1 MMKPHQSFM
10 TSLSRMGVNVQ
21 SDDDKTIQLNF
32 DHIRIDVKHG
42 LGHTEILKIH
52 GAEKGRTDAL
62 AVIAK
67 VADLSNQPLKFSA
80 AQLTEHEQ
88 RALRLEN
95 GTWRLPQGRTTHII
109 SNPGIETDPRMFRK
123 SAFNEDLG
131 RILNM
136 VGHAVVDGDLVV
148 VHTEESRR
156 LPREFIKG
164 LDQFR
169 DLAESEGR
177 TVLEIYVGTDKGY
190 DRADITVEHLSHA
203 GPMIID
209 HPGLRHNFDFG
220 KQAWGLDGDGHMN
233 EALQD
238 GVRAA
243 LNARS
248 RMIRETDVPTI

>member
-1 MMKPHQSFM
+1 M

-21 SDDDKTIQLNF
+21 SDDDKVIQLNF

-62 AVIAK
+62 SAIAK
-67 VADLSNQPLKFSA
+67 AADLSNQPLKFSA

-109 SNPGIETDPRMFRK
+109 SDPGTEADPRMFRK

-136 VGHAVVDGDLVV
+136 VGHAVVDGDLIV
-148 VHTEESRR
+148 VHTDKSRR

-177 TVLEIYVGTDKGY
+177 TVLEIYVGQDSGY
-190 DRADITVEHLSHA
+190 DRADVNVMNIRHA
-203 GPMIID
+203 APIIID
-209 HPGLRHNFDFG
+209 HPGLRHNFELG
-220 KQAWGLDGDGHMN
+220 KRTWSLDGDGHMN
-233 EALQD
+233 ETLED
-238 GVRAA
+238 SVRGA

-248 RMIRETDVPTI
+248 RMIRETDIADAPSING